1 MLSYSRAC
9 DLLYAVAQSGD
20 QTKKEDLAHT
30 PLKHFYKTGPY
41 DVDAEVLPR
50 TALCCYRPESAGTA
64 TSCEEHSAQH
74 TTTEY
79 RHTMPSHNSQNL
91 TRKEHLNIQ
100 NISRVYSVHLFQ
112 ILLIMN
118 RFIWHLWT
126 THRLSMMN

>member
-50 TALCCYRPESAGTA
+50 SAVTGLKVQELPHPVRNTQLN
-64 TSCEEHSAQH
+64 TPQLN
-74 TTTEY
+74 TD
-79 RHTMPSHNSQNL
+79 
-91 TRKEHLNIQ
+91 TRCQ
-100 NISRVYSVHLFQ
+100 A
-112 ILLIMN
+112 
-118 RFIWHLWT
+118 T
-126 THRLSMMN
+126 THRT

>member
-50 TALCCYRPESAGTA
+50 T
-64 TSCEEHSAQH
+64 
-74 TTTEY
+74 
-79 RHTMPSHNSQNL
+79 
-91 TRKEHLNIQ
+91 
-100 NISRVYSVHLFQ
+100 V
-112 ILLIMN
+112 LLPA
-118 RFIWHLWT
+118 
-126 THRLSMMN
+126 